1 MSFPPLNPQHSEKV
15 KTYCPRRTHGETEVQ
30 SDSSTRQWGTQ
41 GFARQPGSGA
51 QAHLSRHHLPA
62 GQAVVRTWSEPQ
74 SRFRVAQQLGYAT
87 VLPGSA
93 SMLWSWPQAVPTHE
107 GACRSPDAQSR
118 GKSVQQVW
126 AGPGVCISSRFLV
139 DAAAGPGTPPPAP
152 LSFLA
157 HVA

>member
-1 MSFPPLNPQHSEKV
+1 M
-15 KTYCPRRTHGETEVQ
+15 Q

-51 QAHLSRHHLPA
+51 QAHHNRHRLPA
-62 GQAVVRTWSEPQ
+62 CQAVVRRWSEPQ
-74 SRFRVAQQLGYAT
+74 SGFRVAQQSGCAM

-93 SMLWSWPQAVPTHE
+93 STLWSRAQAIPTHE
-107 GACRSPDAQSR
+107 GACGSLDAQSW

-139 DAAAGPGTPPPAP
+139 HAAAGPGTPPPAP
-152 LSFLA
+152 LSPSSRSLVVLA
-157 HVA
+157 LESGVFGGITVQATWGE